1 MSKARKNE
9 ELLSWAVEL
18 CRVVPETP
26 GYPTWTLFMERL
38 AGVAQSYWLDGNS
51 RPQFSR
57 EVRIVLRLGIHDI
70 TTKILAPSS
79 RVALEKGETLLHL
92 PAALGSYK
100 DFQWIFSRYRGLD
113 LNKLD
118 FRSNTILNPMLQRRA
133 MLTSFSGELVARG
146 ASVKAP
152 GHQGRTPLHCLAKYG
167 PATESSAEFVHLLV
181 RKGAYADT
189 PDDDGLTPLL
199 LAAEAGNMP
208 VVEALLTYK
217 SNINA
222 RD

>member
-70 TTKILAPSS
+70 TTKILAPCGTQNRAVFWPFGKRVMELLILDKKE
-79 RVALEKGETLLHL
+79 RVA
-92 PAALGSYK
+92 
-100 DFQWIFSRYRGLD
+100 
-113 LNKLD
+113 
-118 FRSNTILNPMLQRRA
+118 
-133 MLTSFSGELVARG
+133 
-146 ASVKAP
+146 
-152 GHQGRTPLHCLAKYG
+152 
-167 PATESSAEFVHLLV
+167 ESQ
-181 RKGAYADT
+181 
-189 PDDDGLTPLL
+189 
-199 LAAEAGNMP
+199 
-208 VVEALLTYK
+208 
-217 SNINA
+217 
-222 RD
+222 